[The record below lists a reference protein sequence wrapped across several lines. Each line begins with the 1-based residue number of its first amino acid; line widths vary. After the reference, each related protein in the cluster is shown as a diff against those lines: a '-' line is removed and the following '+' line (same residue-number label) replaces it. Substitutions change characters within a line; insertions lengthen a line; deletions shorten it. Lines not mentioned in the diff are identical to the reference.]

1 MAMKRRDFITTCGVM
16 TAGTLVAPSC
26 TMGMGG
32 MKPGL
37 QIWSVRSLLKEDFEG
52 TIKKVAEVGYQ
63 NIEGYGLGTNGM
75 FLGSINPGHYAR
87 VIKDQGMNLI
97 ATHCSYTMA
106 DKAGPMIEAAAET
119 GMEYMIVPG
128 IPKNLRETVDQWKE
142 IAENMNKLGEMCIEN
157 GLKFGYHNHAFEFEK
172 IDGRIPLEILI
183 ESTDA
188 NLVNFEA
195 DLFWVSRGGYAPL
208 ELIRKYPGRI
218 RLLHVKDGNAEFE
231 ETTTGS
237 GIIDFESIVKAGRKD
252 VVEYYFVEDE
262 RLEDPLQNIRD
273 DFNYVSTNQNIF
285 K

>member
-1 MAMKRRDFITTCGVM
+1 MNRKDFIKTAGVI
-16 TAGTLVAPSC
+16 TAGTLVLPSC
-26 TMGMGG
+26 NMGSGG

-52 TIKKVAEVGYQ
+52 TIKKVAEVGYG
-63 NIEGYGLGTNGM
+63 NIEGYGLGPNGM
-75 FLGSINPGHYAR
+75 FLGSIAPSHYAR
-87 VIKDQGMNLI
+87 VIKDQGMELI
-97 ATHCSYTMA
+97 STHCSYTIA

-128 IPKNLRETVDQWKE
+128 IPKNLRETIDQWKE
-142 IAENMNKLGEMCIEN
+142 IAENMNRLGEMCIES

-172 IDGRIPLEILI
+172 IDGLIPQEILI

-188 NLVNFEA
+188 ELVNFEA
-195 DLFWVSRGGYAPL
+195 DLFWVSKGGYDPL

-218 RLLHVKDGNAEFE
+218 RLLHVKDGNEEFE

-237 GIIDFESIVKAGRKD
+237 GVIDFESILKAGRKD
-252 VVEYYFVEDE
+252 VVEHYFVEDE
-262 RLEDPLQNIRD
+262 RLDDPMQNIRD
-273 DFNYVSTNQNIF
+273 DFRYISTNQKIF

>member
-1 MAMKRRDFITTCGVM
+1 MKRRDFITTCGVV

-26 TMGMGG
+26 TMGSGG

-37 QIWSVRSLLKEDFEG
+37 QIYSVRSLLKEDFEG
-52 TIKKVAEVGYQ
+52 TVKKVAEVGYK
-63 NIEGYGLGTNGM
+63 NIEGYGLGPNGM
-75 FLGSINPGHYAR
+75 FLGSITPAHYAG
-87 VIKDQGMNLI
+87 VIRDQGMSLT

-128 IPKNLRETVDQWKE
+128 IPKNLRETIDQWKE
-142 IAENMNKLGEMCIEN
+142 IAENMNRLGEMCIES
-157 GLKFGYHNHAFEFEK
+157 GLKFAYHNHAFEFEK
-172 IDGRIPLEILI
+172 IDGLIPQEVLI

-188 NLVNFEA
+188 GLVNFEA
-195 DLFWVSRGGYAPL
+195 DLFWVSKGGYDPV

-218 RLLHVKDGNAEFE
+218 RLLHVKDGNEEFE
-231 ETTTGS
+231 ETTTGE
-237 GIIDFESIVKAGRKD
+237 GIIDFESIVKEGRKD
-252 VVEYYFVEDE
+252 AVEYYFVEDE

-273 DFNYVSTNQNIF
+273 DFSYLSNNPDIF

>member
-1 MAMKRRDFITTCGVM
+1 MAMNRKDFITTCGLL
-16 TAGTLVAPSC
+16 TAGTLVLPSF
-26 TMGMGG
+26 TMGSGG

-52 TIKKVAEVGYQ
+52 TLKKVAEVGYK
-63 NIEGYGLGTNGM
+63 NIEGYGLGPNGM
-75 FLGSINPGHYAR
+75 FLGSITPAHYAG
-87 VIKDQGMNLI
+87 VIRDQGMSLT
-97 ATHCSYTMA
+97 ATHCSYTTA

-128 IPKNLRETVDQWKE
+128 IPKNLRETIDQWKE
-142 IAENMNKLGEMCIEN
+142 IAENMNSLGEMCIKN

-172 IDGRIPLEILI
+172 IDGRIPLEVLI

-188 NLVNFEA
+188 DLVNFEA
-195 DLFWVSRGGYAPL
+195 DLFWVTKGGYDPL

-218 RLLHVKDGNAEFE
+218 RLLHVKDGDEEFE

-237 GIIDFESIVKAGRKD
+237 GVIDFENIVKAGRKD
-252 VVEYYFVEDE
+252 AVEYYFVEDE
-262 RLEDPLQNIRD
+262 RLEDPMQNIRD
-273 DFNYVSTNQNIF
+273 DFNYISTNHKIF